1 MEYITH
7 KCKNCGWEKQLP
19 ASWASDKPRYCGN
32 HKCVYS
38 GRVKREFQ
46 SFVKTPS
53 ALETIVPKKP
63 DPKVAKHEAKT
74 PEVSIHHKDSKFD
87 QSSKER
93 HTRKR
98 KNRGG

>member
-7 KCKNCGWEKQLP
+7 KCKCCGWEKKLP

-32 HKCVYS
+32 HSCVYS

-46 SFVKTPS
+46 SFVKTP
-53 ALETIVPKKP
+53 AMLETIMPIKHK
-63 DPKVAKHEAKT
+63 PKVSKHSPKT
-74 PEVSIHHKDSKFD
+74 PEVPLTHKESDFKEV
-87 QSSKER
+87 SKER
-93 HTRKR
+93 YTRKR